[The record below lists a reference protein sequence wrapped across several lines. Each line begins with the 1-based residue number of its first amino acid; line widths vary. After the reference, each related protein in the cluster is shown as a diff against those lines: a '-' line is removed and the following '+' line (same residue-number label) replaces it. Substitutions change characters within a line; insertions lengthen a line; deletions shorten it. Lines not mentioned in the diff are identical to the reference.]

1 MRQIIIIIF
10 LFSGLCIIA
19 KNVTSDTIPTQELH
33 EILIEAAN
41 QDVSPSVSTY
51 YPGIK
56 QKNSANS
63 AITLLGLMAIP
74 QLDVDMGASSVKTLS
89 GQSVAI
95 FIDFNESTPQD
106 LDGIKTQDVK
116 RVEVYD
122 FPADPRF
129 KGAHHVVNL
138 IMQKYEYG
146 GYTKIAGEKQVGVNK
161 TDASVYSKLSY
172 KSMIYDLYADESYL
186 TDRHQGSAQT
196 EIFRFPDLFNAGPQ
210 TVERST
216 YSEGARFRTN
226 TNNVAVRALIP
237 HLKLDYQTGLVLI
250 LIIRLLTILI
260 AP

>member
-1 MRQIIIIIF
+1 MRQTSIILF
-10 LFSGLCIIA
+10 LFSGFCLSAENIEP
-19 KNVTSDTIPTQELH
+19 DTIPAHKLN
-33 EILIEAAN
+33 EIIVEAVN
-41 QDVSPSVSTY
+41 QTVSSSVSTY
-51 YPGIK
+51 YPASK
-56 QKNSANS
+56 QKNAANS

-146 GYTKIAGEKQVGVNK
+146 GYTKIAGEQGNRIGI
-161 TDASVYSKLSY
+161 Y
-172 KSMIYDLYADESYL
+172 KNYKDL
-186 TDRHQGSAQT
+186 G
-196 EIFRFPDLFNAGPQ
+196 IIK
-210 TVERST
+210 ST
-216 YSEGARFRTN
+216 WS
-226 TNNVAVRALIP
+226 
-237 HLKLDYQTGLVLI
+237 
-250 LIIRLLTILI
+250 
-260 AP
+260 